1 LSGIVEA
8 NHENRK
14 KDVDVSRI
22 TYGVFR
28 ISSTPVEGHTYY
40 VIRDTKYGVVRKEG
54 LNIHWIRRPKEVRF
68 LLFLP
73 SFSMKKKFTK
83 LSPDLKKLIVP
94 ETPGI
99 TGNHAISADVKGSR
113 KPVSTFAE
121 RTLRHTN
128 GGATLQAALWLKQ
141 HLENGG
147 KLVVTLAG
155 ALSSFQI
162 GITLAELI
170 RKGKVHLVSA
180 TAANHEEAYYRYV
193 AHSHYAYIPRYT
205 ELTPEQEAELRDA
218 GLRRITDTFLPEDE
232 SVRIMEPHLLKMWKK
247 AEKKEERSFPH
258 EYFRRLFAENLIK
271 PDPKANPSDCWTY
284 AAYEKDIPI
293 VIPGFEDSTMG
304 NIFASY
310 TYDGKYRKDKGLV
323 ISPDVMKSGLEY
335 FTSLYDWYMETAK
348 DAPVA
353 FLQLG
358 GGIAADF
365 VICAVPS
372 LKHDLHVPK
381 VRDWAGFIE
390 IGSSP
395 MSYGSYSGAGG
406 KEKITWDKLSTK
418 SYYQIIQSDVTVA
431 FPWIA
436 AVLLDL

>member
-1 LSGIVEA
+1 
-8 NHENRK
+8 
-14 KDVDVSRI
+14 
-22 TYGVFR
+22 
-28 ISSTPVEGHTYY
+28 
-40 VIRDTKYGVVRKEG
+40 
-54 LNIHWIRRPKEVRF
+54 
-68 LLFLP
+68 
-73 SFSMKKKFTK
+73 MKKFDQ
-83 LSPDLKKLIVP
+83 LSANLKTFIIP
-94 ETPGI
+94 ESSLAKAGTV
-99 TGNHAISADVKGSR
+99 TSLVKKS
-113 KPVSTFAE
+113 KAPVSAFAE
-121 RTLRHTN
+121 RTLRHCN
-128 GGATLQAALWLKQ
+128 GGSTLQAALWLKN
-141 HLENGG
+141 HVDNGG
-147 KLVVTLAG
+147 KIVVTIAG
-155 ALSSFQI
+155 ALSSFQV
-162 GITLAELI
+162 GVTLAELI

-180 TAANHEEAYYRYV
+180 TAANHEESYYRYV

-232 SVRIMEPHLLKMWKK
+232 SVRIMEPHLLKMWKE
-247 AEKKEERSFPH
+247 AQKKGERYFPH
-258 EYFRRLFAENLIK
+258 EYFRRLFEQKLIK
-271 PDPKANPSDCWTY
+271 PDPMANPDDCWTL

-310 TYDGKYRKDKGLV
+310 TYGGKWRANKDPLIDPTIMKG
-323 ISPDVMKSGLEY
+323 GLEY
-335 FTSLYDWYMETAK
+335 FTWMYDWYMEEAK
-348 DAPVA
+348 DAPIA

-365 VICAVPS
+365 PICIVPS
-372 LKHDLHVPK
+372 LKHDLQLHDK
-381 VRDWAGFIE
+381 IRDWAGFVE

-418 SYYQIIQSDVTVA
+418 SYFQIIQSDVTVA